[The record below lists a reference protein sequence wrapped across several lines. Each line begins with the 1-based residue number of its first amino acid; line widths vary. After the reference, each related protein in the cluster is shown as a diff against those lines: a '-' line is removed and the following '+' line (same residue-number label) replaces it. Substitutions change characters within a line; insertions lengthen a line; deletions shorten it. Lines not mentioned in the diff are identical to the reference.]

1 MDDPSKNE
9 QNEDTRSV
17 ASELDIPKNEEL
29 RCIIAVMRHGDRTPK
44 QKMKFK
50 VSEQR
55 YLDYFLSLAKGPYK
69 DLKVKS
75 KSALVR
81 FLDVT
86 KEVVQDPSTLSSDV
100 FRQLKMVKDV
110 LERWE
115 ISGFNRKLQMKPQKW
130 NKDISEG
137 DTSGVDMGT
146 SPHPLSDDDLGL
158 EPVRATEL
166 LVILK
171 WGGDLTPLGRDQA
184 ETLGILA
191 THLHHTLH
199 EHTHPIIIL
208 PMYPVNHLIN
218 ISYC

>member
-1 MDDPSKNE
+1 M
-9 QNEDTRSV
+9 
-17 ASELDIPKNEEL
+17 SELDIPKNEEL

-50 VSEQR
+50 VTEQR

-86 KEVVQDPSTLSSDV
+86 KEVVNDPSTLSSDV

-130 NKDISEG
+130 NKEISEV
-137 DTSGVDMGT
+137 DPSGLDMGS
-146 SPHPLSDDDLGL
+146 SPHTLTDDDLGL

-171 WGGDLTPLGRDQA
+171 W
-184 ETLGILA
+184 
-191 THLHHTLH
+191 
-199 EHTHPIIIL
+199 
-208 PMYPVNHLIN
+208 LIFVRSFSELVMN
-218 ISYC
+218 QMEMNLCTMDSQVSN